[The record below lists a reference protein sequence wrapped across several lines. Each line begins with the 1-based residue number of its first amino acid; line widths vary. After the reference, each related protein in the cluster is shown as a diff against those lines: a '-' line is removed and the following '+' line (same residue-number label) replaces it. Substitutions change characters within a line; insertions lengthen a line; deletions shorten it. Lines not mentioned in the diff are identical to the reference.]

1 MLLIS
6 FFFFF
11 FFYIFHVA
19 EASSKDSANLV
30 SLGVGTR
37 PQSVVLVVQE
47 VSALMYQ
54 LAGTAG
60 VKPSEE

>member
-6 FFFFF
+6 FFFL